1 MVNLKFNIKR
11 RLLTTDEK
19 IRRAIFFYTFNM
31 NNFKIEYINGK
42 YEEDEYHQ
50 PLVDIEKNLN
60 KLDEKT
66 KGLIYEFSNK
76 QIYDETIDLKC
87 LKCDYEE
94 LNEDWEE
101 IEEMWNGENY
111 PKMYCLKCGKPQF
124 VPIDIWK
131 KKYKYK
137 K

>member
-50 PLVDIEKNLN
+50 PLVDIEK
-60 KLDEKT
+60 T
-66 KGLIYEFSNK
+66 
-76 QIYDETIDLKC
+76 
-87 LKCDYEE
+87 
-94 LNEDWEE
+94 
-101 IEEMWNGENY
+101 
-111 PKMYCLKCGKPQF
+111 
-124 VPIDIWK
+124 
-131 KKYKYK
+131 
-137 K
+137 

>member
-31 NNFKIEYINGK
+31 NNFEIEYINGK

-101 IEEMWNGENY
+101 IEEIWNGEKY
-111 PKMYCLKCGKPQF
+111 PKMYCPKCGKPQF

>member
-1 MVNLKFNIKR
+1 MVNLEFNIKR
-11 RLLTTDEK
+11 RLLTKDEK

-31 NNFKIEYINGK
+31 NNFEIEYINGK

-94 LNEDWEE
+94 LNEGWEE
-101 IEEMWNGENY
+101 IEEMWNGENC
-111 PKMYCLKCGKPQF
+111 PKMYCPKCGKPQL

>member
-1 MVNLKFNIKR
+1 MEFNIKR
-11 RLLTTDEK
+11 RLLTKDEK

-31 NNFKIEYINGK
+31 NNFEIEYINGK

-94 LNEDWEE
+94 LNEGWEE
-101 IEEMWNGENY
+101 IEEMWNGENC
-111 PKMYCLKCGKPQF
+111 PKMYCPKCGKPQL

>member
-1 MVNLKFNIKR
+1 MKFNIKR

-76 QIYDETIDLKC
+76 QIYDETKNCYGEEWWNKNYPELELK
-87 LKCDYEE
+87 
-94 LNEDWEE
+94 EE
-101 IEEMWNGENY
+101 ITA
-111 PKMYCLKCGKPQF
+111 
-124 VPIDIWK
+124 
-131 KKYKYK
+131 
-137 K
+137 